1 MRKKILTG
9 LIVIGILAL
18 AINWGTYSYYSDT
31 GTSSANA
38 FTSGTMDLRLN
49 GEDSVTA
56 TWKSPSNWSPGKT
69 VTGTISLTNVG
80 NVYAETLLF
89 DFKNLVITDG
99 GSDGS
104 DLSTKIYVT
113 DWDFYKEGTWIS
125 GPGDFYM
132 WLFDVDGNGDGHC
145 SLYELTIAPNYT
157 PYMWECPLEDL
168 TLIEDKDLSGTI
180 TYGDIVRTPAGAPES
195 SGVCDAWGGIRM
207 TFEFDPDAGNEYQ
220 ADTAS
225 FDLEVKIFNDASE
238 DITYVG
244 EGCGHGWI

>member
-1 MRKKILTG
+1 MDKRILESIFIIG
-9 LIVIGILAL
+9 LLAL
-18 AINWGTYSYYSDT
+18 ALGVGTYAYFSDI
-31 GTSSANA
+31 GTSSDNT
-38 FTSGTMDLRLN
+38 FSSGTMDLRLDGYN
-49 GEDSVTA
+49 NVVA
-56 TWKSPSNWSPGKT
+56 TWASPTNWSPGKT
-69 VTGTISLTNVG
+69 VTSEMTLTNVG
-80 NVYAETLLF
+80 NVYAETMLF
-89 DFKNLVITDG
+89 DFKDLVITDG

-113 DWDFYKEGTWIS
+113 DWDFYKDGAWVS

-132 WLFDVDGNGDGHC
+132 WLFDVDGNNDGHC

-168 TLIEDKDLSGTI
+168 TLIEDKDSSGDI

-195 SGVCDAWGGIRM
+195 SGVCDAWSGIRM
-207 TFEFDPDAGNEYQ
+207 TFEFDPNAGNEYQ
-220 ADTAS
+220 GDTAS